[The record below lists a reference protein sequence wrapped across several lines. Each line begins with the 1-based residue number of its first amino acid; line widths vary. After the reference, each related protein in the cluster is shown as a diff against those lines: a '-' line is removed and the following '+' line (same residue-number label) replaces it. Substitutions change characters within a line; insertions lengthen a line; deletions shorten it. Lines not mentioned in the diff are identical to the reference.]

1 MNYIIS
7 KENFD
12 KCEICA
18 YHESGHIVFAYLCG
32 YSCLEVQLINK
43 LTPEGFSSYAMID
56 YGKDS
61 FIASKLIGL
70 NMDPTF
76 FKSFSL
82 PEKLET
88 IEIGQRLSRI
98 YMGGS
103 VATAI
108 FLNNGNPNIP
118 LPIQLD
124 YTDLFR
130 VENIKNITNEL
141 SKNSEEDVIENSLKD
156 VVYSFHS
163 IHIWNA
169 VNELAKKLLDSNHL
183 EKGDIEESLMP
194 YGIISNKEDL
204 FMQLSN

>member
-61 FIASKLIGL
+61 LIASKMIGL
-70 NMDPTF
+70 NNDPAF
-76 FKSFSL
+76 LKSFTL
-82 PEKLET
+82 AEKLEAM
-88 IEIGQRLSRI
+88 EIGQRLSRI

-103 VATAI
+103 VATAV

-130 VENIKNITNEL
+130 VENIQTITKEL
-141 SKNSEEDVIENSLKD
+141 SSNTEEDLIENTLKD
-156 VVYSFHS
+156 VIYSFHS

-169 VNELAKKLLDSNHL
+169 VNELAKQLLDTNHL
-183 EKGDIEESLMP
+183 EKGDIEECLAP
-194 YGIISNKEDL
+194 YGIISNKENL

>member
-61 FIASKLIGL
+61 LIASKMIGL
-70 NMDPTF
+70 NNDPAF
-76 FKSFSL
+76 LKSFTL
-82 PEKLET
+82 AEKLEAM
-88 IEIGQRLSRI
+88 EIGQRLSRI

-103 VATAI
+103 VATAV

-130 VENIKNITNEL
+130 VENIQTITKEL
-141 SKNSEEDVIENSLKD
+141 SSNTEEDLIENTLKD
-156 VVYSFHS
+156 VIYSFHS

-169 VNELAKKLLDSNHL
+169 VNELAKRLLDTNHL
-183 EKGDIEESLMP
+183 EKGDIEECLAP
-194 YGIISNKEDL
+194 YGIISNKENL

>member
-7 KENFD
+7 KESFD

-32 YSCLEVQLINK
+32 YTCLEVQLINK

-56 YGKDS
+56 YGKDALM
-61 FIASKLIGL
+61 ASKMIRL
-70 NMDPTF
+70 NNDPSYF
-76 FKSFSL
+76 QSLSL
-82 PEKLET
+82 PEKLEAV
-88 IEIGQRLSRI
+88 EIGQRLSRI

-103 VATAI
+103 VATAV

-130 VENIKNITNEL
+130 VENIQNITKEL
-141 SKNSEEDVIENSLKD
+141 SKNAEDDLIEHTLKD

-169 VNELAKKLLDSNHL
+169 VNELAKRLLDTNHL
-183 EKGDIEESLMP
+183 EKGDIEECLMP